1 MLALFALRL
10 SARFILRL
18 LNTDLVLSGLRWRA
32 MAPRWAGGSTQWKK
46 RDSSRDKVFSTGEL
60 VNLSTLISRA
70 EDNALWEGGSIC
82 LR

>member
-1 MLALFALRL
+1 MVCVGL

-18 LNTDLVLSGLRWRA
+18 LNTDFVLSGLQWRQGG
-32 MAPRWAGGSTQWKK
+32 PGGSTQWKK

-60 VNLSTLISRA
+60 VNLSTLISRE
-70 EDNALWEGGSIC
+70 EDKALEEGGSIC